1 MNPFG
6 IDAERIVEGLLK
18 FHEPHKHRGEWA
30 IVRELRLGTGFGKNV
45 EQRIDVWAM
54 NLWASCAFER
64 VAYEIKVDRRD
75 LLHELKHPE
84 KRQAY
89 LAVSNR
95 FYFATPFG
103 MINQGELPPEA
114 GLVELHER
122 TGRIQ
127 VIKRAPLRPAGDA
140 ASWPLVA
147 SLLRR
152 ALDIQPSATPRLRRE
167 KPRSADDH
175 APPGHSES

>member
-1 MNPFG
+1 MNEFG
-6 IDAERIVEGLLK
+6 LDAKRLVDGLIE
-18 FHEPHKHRGEWA
+18 FHAPHKHRGEWA
-30 IVRELRLGTGFGKNV
+30 ILKELRLGTGFGHDV

-54 NLWASCAFER
+54 NLWPSLGFEK

-84 KRQAY
+84 KRQAA
-89 LAVSNR
+89 LAISDR
-95 FYFATPFG
+95 FYFATPFA
-103 MINQGELPPEA
+103 MVNAGELPREA

-127 VIKRAPLRPAGDA
+127 IIKQAPLRPVTDLP
-140 ASWPLVA
+140 SWALVA

-152 ALDIQPSATPRLRRE
+152 SLGHEAAATERLRSRRQSSAAGP
-167 KPRSADDH
+167 KPPA
-175 APPGHSES
+175 AG